1 MKTSSILI
9 LCTFLLSTSCRK
21 DIAIEDDPGIDPSPM
36 TSIANI
42 GDTIEFG
49 LVDNMLI
56 DSDSIVLQPGINQSL
71 THNMDVD
78 ADGVTDFQI
87 FMQTSVS
94 LGAGFQAYSFMRS
107 VHPNATV
114 RGLLRPDTTFVHDDT
129 VSVDNIIHRVYSC
142 RRVGPLDPISSI
154 VPDVTKI
161 LPFQSGDELTVMD
174 AFYADTIALR
184 RTNYSSPVPNYEPP
198 YQIQTTGDSD
208 CFLLPLGEVV
218 YIGFAMMDGSGSERL
233 GWWKLNHVTAS
244 RIVIYEQAIQ
254 VP

>member
-1 MKTSSILI
+1 MKTSHILI
-9 LCTFLLSTSCRK
+9 FCACILGTSCQK
-21 DIAIEDDPGIDPSPM
+21 DIVLEDHSGVDPSPV

-42 GDTIEFG
+42 GDTITFG

-56 DSDSIVLQPGINQSL
+56 EGDSIVLQPGINQSL
-71 THNMDVD
+71 MHAMDVD

-94 LGAGFQAYSFMRS
+94 LGAGFQAFSLIRS

-129 VSVDNIIHRVYSC
+129 VSANNIIHRVYSC
-142 RRVGPLDPISSI
+142 RREGPFDTISSI

-161 LPFQSGDELTVMD
+161 LAFQSGNMLTAMD
-174 AFYADTIALR
+174 VFYADTIALR
-184 RTNYSSPVPNYEPP
+184 RTNYSSPVPTYEPP
-198 YQIQTTGDSD
+198 YQIQTTADSD

-218 YIGFAMMDGSGSERL
+218 YIGFAMLDGNGGERL
-233 GWWKLNHVTAS
+233 GWWKLDQVTS
-244 RIVIYEQAIQ
+244 SKIVIYEQAIQ
-254 VP
+254 AP